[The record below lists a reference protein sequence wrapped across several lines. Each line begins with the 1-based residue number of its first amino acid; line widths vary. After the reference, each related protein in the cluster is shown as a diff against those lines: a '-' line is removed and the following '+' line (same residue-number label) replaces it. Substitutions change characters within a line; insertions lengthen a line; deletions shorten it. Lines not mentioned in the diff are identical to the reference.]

1 MKATTFTG
9 KTLRNNK
16 AFTLVEIMIVLAIL
30 GSIMALLM
38 PKFGGARDKA
48 KVREAK
54 IQMGMIASALSD
66 YNLDC
71 RKYPKSLD
79 GLVKQ
84 DPDCGNWGPDAYYKK
99 SLKDPWKNDYAYEVN
114 GSEFTLKSLGKD
126 GKEGGSGFNKD
137 INSDEDPNS
146 SGENS
151 GGEKQ

>member
-9 KTLRNNK
+9 KILRNQK

-30 GSIMALLM
+30 GSIFALLA

-48 KVREAK
+48 NQKEAK
-54 IQMGMIASALSD
+54 IQMGMISNALSN

-71 RKYPKSLD
+71 GKYPKTLE

-84 DPDCGNWGPDAYYKK
+84 DADCSNWGPDAYYAK
-99 SLKDPWKNDYAYEVN
+99 SLKDPWKNDYVYELN
-114 GSEFTLKSLGKD
+114 GAEFTLKSLGKD

-137 INSDEDPNS
+137 ISSDDEANS
-146 SGENS
+146 SGEGS
-151 GGEKQ
+151 GTEKQ